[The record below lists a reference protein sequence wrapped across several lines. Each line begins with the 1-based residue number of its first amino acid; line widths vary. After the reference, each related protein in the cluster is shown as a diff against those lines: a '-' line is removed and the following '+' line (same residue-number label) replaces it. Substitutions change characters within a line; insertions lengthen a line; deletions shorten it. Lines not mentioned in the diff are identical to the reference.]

1 MNHVAALIRRELEA
15 LFFSP
20 IAYISLLVFVAL
32 NGFLFCFI
40 LQDYSSP
47 NPPPTPPLHFFFDTG
62 FFWITFWFIG
72 PALTMRLF
80 AEERKTGTFEALMTT
95 PVSELEVV
103 LGKFLAVMIFFC
115 CMWSTTLVYVAMT
128 VWASGTGEFPAGLT
142 ALTCLAVLSVVL
154 LPVLSVLRGMSSSS
168 AAGWCGLALQVAL
181 LPALLYLLVTVRSGW
196 EGTMTWYQLAAL
208 GGVPLGVAIHALA
221 DGLTLRDGEDAWEGG
236 TVDAPF
242 ALLRGSGLGVLVAA
256 VLASFFLW
264 TSWRLDIGPLL
275 SGYLGTFLLGG
286 VFLSMGTFMSTL
298 TSNQIVAFLLA
309 CGASVMIY
317 FLKFVE
323 YLGVKGEALRSVAE
337 YVSFIDHS
345 QDFARGI
352 IDLQNVV
359 YYVSLT
365 VFFLFLSVRAVESQR
380 WR

>member
-1 MNHVAALIRRELEA
+1 
-15 LFFSP
+15 
-20 IAYISLLVFVAL
+20 
-32 NGFLFCFI
+32 
-40 LQDYSSP
+40 
-47 NPPPTPPLHFFFDTG
+47 
-62 FFWITFWFIG
+62 
-72 PALTMRLF
+72 
-80 AEERKTGTFEALMTT
+80 
-95 PVSELEVV
+95 
-103 LGKFLAVMIFFC
+103 
-115 CMWSTTLVYVAMT
+115 
-128 VWASGTGEFPAGLT
+128 
-142 ALTCLAVLSVVL
+142 
-154 LPVLSVLRGMSSSS
+154 
-168 AAGWCGLALQVAL
+168 
-181 LPALLYLLVTVRSGW
+181 
-196 EGTMTWYQLAAL
+196 MTWYQLAAL

-236 TVDAPF
+236 TVEAPF
-242 ALLRGSGLGVLVAA
+242 ALLRGSGLAVLVAA
-256 VLASFFLW
+256 VLVSFFLW
-264 TSWRLDIGPLL
+264 TSWRLDIGPVL

-323 YLGVKGEALRSVAE
+323 YLGVKGEALRAVAE